1 MSQAILEYLN
11 RIEEAK
17 FLFENKESW
26 ALSAEDVEFNVML
39 FKHNMWNDS
48 VNKNL
53 LKALASTDVS
63 DLHFFDE
70 IRGIEEKSVKQ
81 EWALRAYAKFLDIE
95 NERRQLAS
103 KPELDEFPILPKTL
117 ECYVLYLGQFYA
129 VSTVRTLITCIHKA
143 QIDNCSNRET
153 FKNSIEKVKIHRDL
167 DCEKNGR
174 RLEGIGKCP
183 TFYPVLLWILDQVPK
198 SEELRDFYNSLFLFM
213 IYTCQRY
220 VTICNIKLSDI
231 SAFRKSS
238 IDDKMIVTIIAR
250 VTKGNNAFN
259 QPYSIEGSIQSKL
272 DGNEIMNFI
281 YWLNET
287 LKKYHNLDLKNLDN
301 WPKEKL

>member
-1 MSQAILEYLN
+1 MSQASLEYLN

-17 FLFENKESW
+17 FSFENKESVSW
-26 ALSAEDVEFNVML
+26 TLSAEDVEFNVML
-39 FKHNMWNDS
+39 FKHNMRNDS

-70 IRGIEEKSVKQ
+70 IRGIEENSVKQ

-103 KPELDEFPILPKTL
+103 EPELDEFPISPKTL

-129 VSTVRTLITCIHKA
+129 DNTVRTLITCIHKA
-143 QIDNCSNRET
+143 QIDNFSNSFSSDHRET

-167 DCEKNGR
+167 DCEEHGR

-183 TFYPVLLWILDQVPK
+183 TFYPVILWILDQVPK

-213 IYTCQRY
+213 IYT
-220 VTICNIKLSDI
+220 
-231 SAFRKSS
+231 
-238 IDDKMIVTIIAR
+238 
-250 VTKGNNAFN
+250 G
-259 QPYSIEGSIQSKL
+259 
-272 DGNEIMNFI
+272 
-281 YWLNET
+281 
-287 LKKYHNLDLKNLDN
+287 
-301 WPKEKL
+301 